1 MSNLMLLFDAPA
13 LGLQL
18 LLDGILVGAIF
29 ALVAYGM
36 ALLWGVTG
44 IINIAQG
51 ELVMLGGYAVIYL
64 AKAGM
69 NPLLAVPFAAVALYV
84 FGWILYRMVIFR
96 LVDKDLFISILA
108 TFGLS
113 ILIQQLANE
122 FFGATVQSVQ
132 SGMSSFIFLDGMVT
146 IAKIKVIA
154 FLLAL
159 AVGAL
164 LVAFLRRSRMGQA
177 IRATSQNAR
186 AARIL
191 GIDTDRVYA
200 ATFAI
205 NSAICGAAGGLVA
218 MTWIIHPYLG
228 LTYTLRSFM
237 IVIVAGL
244 GNLAGVLM
252 AGAGLGIAENAA
264 GFVFG
269 AEYQTA
275 FVFGLL
281 VVILVVRS
289 ALLKRTRR
297 YLS

>member
-44 IINIAQG
+44 VINIAQG

-69 NPLLAVPFAAVALYV
+69 NPLVAVPFAAAALYV
-84 FGWILYRMVIFR
+84 FGWILYRLVIFR

-146 IAKIKVIA
+146 IAKVKVIA
-154 FLLAL
+154 FVLAL

-244 GNLAGVLM
+244 GNVAGVLM

-297 YLS
+297 YLH